1 MIRNGC
7 TCLALG
13 AAAALAVSAG
23 VAEAATIPGSS
34 LQPTVWLRADALQGL
49 TPTGGIVTPLPAN
62 NSSVSTWRD
71 SSGNSRNAV
80 QTVSAQQPKFITNAI
95 NGKPVVRFDGS
106 STAGQGD
113 FMNIGGGPW
122 ANTDL
127 SKLTLFIVSNDNRLV
142 GDVNN
147 RDILSTRDNHGNG
160 WVETYE
166 PSSAQQRYVHI
177 GLGSGSDD
185 KVDNLLNTDAFHVL
199 ELRRNGLNIE
209 LGHDGGL
216 QSTGVLDDFKPTT
229 LTVTQI
235 GNNNNDVNRFFRGDI
250 AEIIAF
256 DNTSLTDAQ
265 RASVEQYLLSKYA
278 IPAAVPVPEPTSLA
292 AIGLLGAV
300 STSGRRRR
308 TR

>member
-1 MIRNGC
+1 MIRKGC
-7 TCLALG
+7 TCLAWG
-13 AAAALAVSAG
+13 AVAALAASSG
-23 VAEAATIPGSS
+23 IAEAATIPGTS
-34 LQPTVWLRADALQGL
+34 LQPTVWLRADAPLGL
-49 TPTGGIVTPLPAN
+49 TPTGGIVTPLPGS
-62 NSSVSTWRD
+62 NSSLSLWRD

-80 QTVSAQQPKFITNAI
+80 QTNSAQQPKFVTNTA

-113 FMNIGGGPW
+113 FMNIGGGAW

-127 SKLTLFIVSNDNRLV
+127 SKLTMFIVSNDNRLI

-147 RDILSTRDNHGNG
+147 KDILSTRDNHGNG

-166 PSSAQQRYVHI
+166 PGSAQQRYVHI

-185 KVDNLLNTDAFHVL
+185 KVDNMLNTDAFHVL
-199 ELRRNGLNIE
+199 ELRRNGLGIE

-229 LTVTQI
+229 MTVTQI

-265 RASVEQYLLSKYA
+265 RNAVESYLLSKYA
-278 IPAAVPVPEPTSLA
+278 IPAAAPVPEPTSLA
-292 AIGLLGAV
+292 AIGLIGAV
-300 STSGRRRR
+300 VTAGRRRR
-308 TR
+308 MR

>member
-7 TCLALG
+7 TGLALG
-13 AAAALAVSAG
+13 AAAAAFAVSGSA
-23 VAEAATIPGSS
+23 AQAATIPGTS
-34 LQPTVWLRADALQGL
+34 LQPTVWLRADAAKGL
-49 TPTGGIVTPLPAN
+49 VPTGGIATLPAN
-62 NSSVSTWRD
+62 GSALSAWVDT
-71 SSGNSRNAV
+71 SGNGRNGIQSV
-80 QTVSAQQPKFITNAI
+80 TAQQPLFVTNAI

-113 FMNIGGGPW
+113 FMNILGGAW

-127 SKLTLFIVSNDNRLV
+127 SKLTLFVVSNDNRLV

-147 RDILSTRDNHGNG
+147 KDILSTRDNKGNG

-166 PSSAQQRYVHI
+166 PYSAQQRYVHI
-177 GLGSGSDD
+177 GLGSGSND
-185 KVDNLLNTDAFHVL
+185 KVDNTLGTDAFHVL
-199 ELRRNGLNIE
+199 ELRRNGLSIE

-216 QSTGVLDDFKPTT
+216 QSTGLLEDFKPST

-292 AIGLLGAV
+292 ALGLLGAV
-300 STSGRRRR
+300 VTAGRRRR

>member
-1 MIRNGC
+1 MIRKGC
-7 TCLALG
+7 TSLAWG
-13 AAAALAVSAG
+13 VAAALAASNG
-23 VAEAATIPGSS
+23 VAEAATIPGTS
-34 LQPTVWLRADALQGL
+34 LQPTVWLRADAAKGL
-49 TPTGGIVTPLPAN
+49 IPTGGTVTLPAN
-62 NSSVSTWRD
+62 NSSLSSWVDT
-71 SSGNSRNAV
+71 SGNSRNGIQNVA
-80 QTVSAQQPKFITNAI
+80 AQQPKFITNAV

-113 FMNIGGGPW
+113 FMNIIGGAW

-127 SKLTLFIVSNDNRLV
+127 SKLTLFIVSNDNRLI

-147 RDILSTRDNHGNG
+147 KDILSTRDNRGNG

-166 PSSAQQRYVHI
+166 PGTTQQRYVHI

-185 KVDNLLNTDAFHVL
+185 KVDNTLGNDAFHVL
-199 ELRRNGLNIE
+199 EVRRNGLGIE

-229 LTVTQI
+229 LNVTQI
-235 GNNNNDVNRFFRGDI
+235 GNNNNDLNRFFRGDI

-265 RASVEQYLLSKYA
+265 RKSVESYLLSKYA

-292 AIGLLGAV
+292 ALGLVGAV
-300 STSGRRRR
+300 LTAGRRRR

>member
-1 MIRNGC
+1 MIRTGC
-7 TCLALG
+7 TRLALS
-13 AAAALAVSAG
+13 AAAALGVSAG
-23 VAEAATIPGSS
+23 VAEAATIPGTS
-34 LQPTVWLRADALQGL
+34 LQPTVWLRADALNGL
-49 TPTGGIVTPLPAN
+49 TSTGGIATLPSN
-62 NSSVSTWRD
+62 NASVPVWTD
-71 SSGNSRNAV
+71 SSGHARNAFQNV
-80 QTVSAQQPKFITNAI
+80 TAQQPKFITNTI

-127 SKLTLFIVSNDNRLV
+127 SKLTMFIVSNDNRLV

-147 RDILSTRDNHGNG
+147 KDILSTRDNHGNG

-166 PSSAQQRYVHI
+166 PNSAQQRYVHI

-199 ELRRNGLNIE
+199 ELRRNGLAIE

-229 LTVTQI
+229 LTFTQI
-235 GNNNNDVNRFFRGDI
+235 GNNNNDLSRFFRGDI

-265 RASVEQYLLSKYA
+265 RASVEQYLLSKDA
-278 IPAAVPVPEPTSLA
+278 IPAAAPVPEPTSLA

-300 STSGRRRR
+300 VTAGRRRR

>member
-1 MIRNGC
+1 MIRKGC
-7 TCLALG
+7 TSLAWG
-13 AAAALAVSAG
+13 VAAALAASNG
-23 VAEAATIPGSS
+23 VAEAATIPGTS
-34 LQPTVWLRADALQGL
+34 LQPTVWLRADAAKGL
-49 TPTGGIVTPLPAN
+49 IPTGGTVTLPAN
-62 NSSVSTWRD
+62 NSSLSSWVDT
-71 SSGNSRNAV
+71 SGNSRNGIQNVA
-80 QTVSAQQPKFITNAI
+80 AQQPKFITNAV

-113 FMNIGGGPW
+113 FMNIIGGAW

-127 SKLTLFIVSNDNRLV
+127 SKLTLFIVSNDNRLI

-147 RDILSTRDNHGNG
+147 KDILSTRDNRGNG

-166 PSSAQQRYVHI
+166 PGTTQQRYVHI

-185 KVDNLLNTDAFHVL
+185 KVDNTLGNDAFHVL
-199 ELRRNGLNIE
+199 EVRRNGLGIE

-229 LTVTQI
+229 LNVTQI
-235 GNNNNDVNRFFRGDI
+235 GNNNNDPNRFFRGDI

-265 RASVEQYLLSKYA
+265 RKSVESYLLSKYA

-292 AIGLLGAV
+292 ALGLVGAV
-300 STSGRRRR
+300 LTAGRRRR

>member
-1 MIRNGC
+1 MIRTGC
-7 TCLALG
+7 TCLAWS

-23 VAEAATIPGSS
+23 VAEAATIPGTS
-34 LQPTVWLRADALQGL
+34 LQPTVWLRADAAKGL
-49 TPTGGIVTPLPAN
+49 IPTGGIVTLPAN
-62 NSSVSTWRD
+62 NSSLSSWVDT
-71 SSGNSRNAV
+71 SGNSRNAV
-80 QTVSAQQPKFITNAI
+80 QGVAAQQPKFITNAI

-113 FMNIGGGPW
+113 FMNIIGGAW

-127 SKLTLFIVSNDNRLV
+127 SKLTMFVVSNDNRLI

-147 RDILSTRDNHGNG
+147 KDILSTRDHGGNG

-166 PSSAQQRYVHI
+166 PGSTQQRYVHI
-177 GLGSGSDD
+177 GLGLGSDD
-185 KVDNLLNTDAFHVL
+185 KVDNQLNTDAFHVL
-199 ELRRNGLNIE
+199 EVRRNGLSIE
-209 LGHDGGL
+209 VGHDGGL
-216 QSTGVLDDFKPTT
+216 QSTGVLDDFRPTT

-235 GNNNNDVNRFFRGDI
+235 GNNDNDLKRFFRGDI

-265 RASVEQYLLSKYA
+265 RKSVEQYLLSKYA
-278 IPAAVPVPEPTSLA
+278 IPAAAPVPEPTSLA
-292 AIGLLGAV
+292 AIGLVGALA
-300 STSGRRRR
+300 TAGRRRR

>member
-7 TCLALG
+7 TCLAWG
-13 AAAALAVSAG
+13 AAAALAVSSGIAR
-23 VAEAATIPGSS
+23 AATIPGTT
-34 LQPTVWLRADALQGL
+34 LQPTVWLRADAAKGL
-49 TPTGGIVTPLPAN
+49 VPTGGIAPLPAN
-62 NSSVSTWRD
+62 NSAMTVWVD

-80 QTVSAQQPKFITNAI
+80 QAVTAQQPKFITNAI

-106 STAGQGD
+106 TTAGQGD
-113 FMNIGGGPW
+113 FMNITGGAW

-127 SKLTLFIVSNDNRLV
+127 SKLTLFVVSNDNRLV

-147 RDILSTRDNHGNG
+147 KDILSTRDNKGNG

-166 PSSAQQRYVHI
+166 PGSTQQRYVHI
-177 GLGSGSDD
+177 GLGAGVND
-185 KVDNLLNTDAFHVL
+185 KVDNNVGTDAFHVL
-199 ELRRNGLNIE
+199 ELRRDGLSIE

-216 QSTGVLDDFKPTT
+216 QSTGLLPDFRPTG

-235 GNNNNDVNRFFRGDI
+235 GNNNNDLKRFFRGDI

-256 DNTSLTDAQ
+256 DEMALTNAQ

-278 IPAAVPVPEPTSLA
+278 LPSAAPVPEPTSLA
-292 AIGLLGAV
+292 ALGLAGALAM
-300 STSGRRRR
+300 SGRRRR